1 MDTLLKSVSGRGV
14 ATLTFNRPDR
24 ANSYNAEMLDA
35 LADGFEQFGRDSAV
49 RIIVLRGGGKHF
61 SAGAAI
67 GESGQPKRAIG
78 DVCALVD
85 ATPKPTIAVVQGACI
100 GGALALASCCDV
112 MVASREAFFSIPEVR
127 LGFAPGPL
135 IGSFL
140 RAIGYRALRRYLLSG
155 ERFTAEEAHRLGLV
169 QQLCDAPAIDSV
181 ADELIDQLLL
191 GAPGRR
197 GERQTPPAEAGAGR
211 AFTRRNSAR
220 CRRPSRRWR
229 SRTRPPR
236 VARLSRKSASRAGI
250 RPARSFRPFIRSPR
264 NPEDA
269 MAKKPIVVDFHAHIL
284 EPHVLKASAGRTVVT
299 GFGAIAEPPRTPG
312 SRRDI
317 WFKQMMDPE
326 AHLEGLAKMGVDVSV
341 ISSSTVIQNTAWAD
355 ASTGLELD
363 RRCNDMIADWVR
375 RYPGPL
381 RRHVHDAVEGPASL
395 SSGDGA
401 CGQAAWPSHRQP
413 AREC

>member
-49 RIIVLRGGGKHF
+49 RVIVLRGSGKHF

-67 GESGQPKRAIG
+67 GEGGQPKRAIG

-181 ADELIDQLLL
+181 TDELIDQLLL
-191 GAPGRR
+191 GAPAAAANAKRLLQKLAPAALSA
-197 GERQTPPAEAGAGR
+197 GELREMQA
-211 AFTRRNSAR
+211 AF
-220 CRRPSRRWR
+220 
-229 SRTRPPR
+229 
-236 VARLSRKSASRAGI
+236 
-250 RPARSFRPFIRSPR
+250 
-264 NPEDA
+264 EA
-269 MAKKPIVVDFHAHIL
+269 MAKSDEAAEGRAAFKEKRKP
-284 EPHVLKASAGRTVVT
+284 RWY
-299 GFGAIAEPPRTPG
+299 PPR
-312 SRRDI
+312 
-317 WFKQMMDPE
+317 
-326 AHLEGLAKMGVDVSV
+326 
-341 ISSSTVIQNTAWAD
+341 
-355 ASTGLELD
+355 
-363 RRCNDMIADWVR
+363 
-375 RYPGPL
+375 
-381 RRHVHDAVEGPASL
+381 
-395 SSGDGA
+395 
-401 CGQAAWPSHRQP
+401 
-413 AREC
+413 

>member
-49 RIIVLRGGGKHF
+49 RIIVLRGAGKHF

-67 GESGQPKRAIG
+67 GESGHPKRAIG

-155 ERFTAEEAHRLGLV
+155 ERFTADEAHRLGLV
-169 QQLCDAPAIDSV
+169 QQLCDAAVIDSV
-181 ADELIDQLLL
+181 VDELIDQLLL
-191 GAPGRR
+191 GAPGAVANAKRLL
-197 GERQTPPAEAGAGR
+197 QKQAPAALSAEELREMQAAFEAIAKSDEAAEGR
-211 AFTRRNSAR
+211 AAFKEKRK
-220 CRRPSRRWR
+220 PRWY
-229 SRTRPPR
+229 PPR
-236 VARLSRKSASRAGI
+236 
-250 RPARSFRPFIRSPR
+250 
-264 NPEDA
+264 
-269 MAKKPIVVDFHAHIL
+269 
-284 EPHVLKASAGRTVVT
+284 
-299 GFGAIAEPPRTPG
+299 
-312 SRRDI
+312 
-317 WFKQMMDPE
+317 
-326 AHLEGLAKMGVDVSV
+326 
-341 ISSSTVIQNTAWAD
+341 
-355 ASTGLELD
+355 
-363 RRCNDMIADWVR
+363 
-375 RYPGPL
+375 
-381 RRHVHDAVEGPASL
+381 
-395 SSGDGA
+395 
-401 CGQAAWPSHRQP
+401 
-413 AREC
+413 

>member
-1 MDTLLKSVSGRGV
+1 MDTLLKSVSGRGI
-14 ATLTFNRPDR
+14 ATLTFNRQDR

-35 LADGFEQFGRDSAV
+35 LADGFRAV
-49 RIIVLRGGGKHF
+49 RPGQRRANYRSAGSGKHF

-191 GAPGRR
+191 GAPAAAANAKRLLQNLAPAALSA
-197 GERQTPPAEAGAGR
+197 GELRKMQA
-211 AFTRRNSAR
+211 AF
-220 CRRPSRRWR
+220 
-229 SRTRPPR
+229 
-236 VARLSRKSASRAGI
+236 
-250 RPARSFRPFIRSPR
+250 
-264 NPEDA
+264 EA
-269 MAKKPIVVDFHAHIL
+269 MAKSDEAAEGRAAFQEKRKP
-284 EPHVLKASAGRTVVT
+284 RWY
-299 GFGAIAEPPRTPG
+299 PPR
-312 SRRDI
+312 
-317 WFKQMMDPE
+317 
-326 AHLEGLAKMGVDVSV
+326 
-341 ISSSTVIQNTAWAD
+341 
-355 ASTGLELD
+355 
-363 RRCNDMIADWVR
+363 
-375 RYPGPL
+375 
-381 RRHVHDAVEGPASL
+381 
-395 SSGDGA
+395 
-401 CGQAAWPSHRQP
+401 
-413 AREC
+413 